1 MKIPVLIL
9 EDESLASRMLLRQL
23 ESFPIEVLAVI
34 DSVHNATKWF
44 TENIAPPLIFSD
56 IQLSDGISFELFEKL
71 PEIQSHIIFT
81 TAYDEYAIRAF
92 KWNSL
97 DYLLKPID
105 ELELKKAF
113 LKFIKYQQQSSFLSY
128 SEIFN
133 QKKDKHFSVKVGNSM
148 KIVKYEDVV
157 IFYSE
162 NKGTYVETVEK
173 KNFLT
178 DFSLDDWSLKL
189 SKDDFFRINR
199 QVILSIHHIKEI
211 KVFSNSRLK
220 IEMQISTSN
229 ELIVSRDRVSDFKYW
244 INSK

>member
-9 EDESLASRMLLRQL
+9 EDESLAARMLSRQL
-23 ESFPIEVLAVI
+23 EHFPVEVLAVV
-34 DSVHNATKWF
+34 DSVQNATIWF
-44 TENIAPPLIFSD
+44 AENMAPPLIFSD

-105 ELELKKAF
+105 ELELKNAL
-113 LKFIKYQQQSSFLSY
+113 LKFMKFQQQSSFLSY

-148 KIVKYEDVV
+148 KIVKYEDVTF
-157 IFYSE
+157 FYSK
-162 NKGTYVETVEK
+162 NKGTYVETAEK
-173 KNFLT
+173 KNYLT

-189 SKDDFFRINR
+189 SKEDFF
-199 QVILSIHHIKEI
+199 
-211 KVFSNSRLK
+211 
-220 IEMQISTSN
+220 
-229 ELIVSRDRVSDFKYW
+229 ELIDK
-244 INSK
+244 